1 MTAVT
6 QGKMTEGAVCV
17 LDSWKM
23 AFGAVKNMTQGGGRR
38 RGGRRQVGIKPGG
51 RGRSAARKGKEA
63 GGQKVRRVGGME
75 GRRAGWLLAIH

>member
-51 RGRSAARKGKEA
+51 S
-63 GGQKVRRVGGME
+63 GQE
-75 GRRAGWLLAIH
+75 CS

>member
-1 MTAVT
+1 
-6 QGKMTEGAVCV
+6 MTEGAVCV

-51 RGRSAARKGKEA
+51 RGQECS
-63 GGQKVRRVGGME
+63 
-75 GRRAGWLLAIH
+75 